1 MSLSGDR
8 PRAHS
13 AAYGMSFELS
23 EDILIKKT
31 TRSGR
36 GRRPLGSRFDG
47 WSHQITKKTFP
58 GGKFFNAI
66 SLKLACRKE
75 VGPKSKRGTARLMEE
90 ICLQELPPPPPRAFL
105 GFHFN
110 KVAVWERFQ
119 PLELLTPSTSASFF
133 FRLNVHTNSVPQDR
147 RSTKRSALR

>member
-1 MSLSGDR
+1 MCVSESLLSLYVSLSGDR

-23 EDILIKKT
+23 EDILIKT

-58 GGKFFNAI
+58 GGDF
-66 SLKLACRKE
+66 
-75 VGPKSKRGTARLMEE
+75 
-90 ICLQELPPPPPRAFL
+90 
-105 GFHFN
+105 
-110 KVAVWERFQ
+110 
-119 PLELLTPSTSASFF
+119 ST
-133 FRLNVHTNSVPQDR
+133 LSV
-147 RSTKRSALR
+147 